1 LEEEEV
7 PLQLLDDLDGQ
18 ISRQEAVRHL
28 ELTIEAVVENYSV
41 YVDYNSTTTQSDHG
55 ELLYTLLDFLRL
67 LASYDRVAW
76 NLRPIV
82 LAHDVLIREGL
93 DGAATLW
100 RDAVM
105 KRSEGVADQNLQRYE
120 QLVSRYGMRLPSV
133 AERLGERFI
142 RPLEIDRLRALVR
155 PAMEELDESESST
168 AFELLER
175 EVARFTAE
183 PGGVGFEVPP
193 WIDALEE
200 EVERARQGE
209 TDDVP
214 VLDAAPQVE
223 QVLLSLDEIMI
234 QIDAWQHLLD

>member
-1 LEEEEV
+1 
-7 PLQLLDDLDGQ
+7 
-18 ISRQEAVRHL
+18 
-28 ELTIEAVVENYSV
+28 
-41 YVDYNSTTTQSDHG
+41 
-55 ELLYTLLDFLRL
+55 
-67 LASYDRVAW
+67 
-76 NLRPIV
+76 
-82 LAHDVLIREGL
+82 
-93 DGAATLW
+93 
-100 RDAVM
+100 
-105 KRSEGVADQNLQRYE
+105 
-120 QLVSRYGMRLPSV
+120 MRLPSV

-155 PAMEELDESESST
+155 PAMEELNDSESST

-223 QVLLSLDEIMI
+223 QVLLPREEVML
-234 QIDAWQHLLD
+234 QIDAWQQLLD